1 MRSEFAAQTSDAAA
15 ADPAGGDACPAT
27 SVRASFVSFER
38 SAVLALSLLI
48 AGSFALQSLV
58 IAHGHVAGTVSGQAV
73 AALVAVEAPSRPAP
87 PVTVAGADAS
97 HSLLNV
103 GVGLSRS
110 LETSARAA
118 AAEAVSEASAGLGLR
133 TTTFGPEASKTPR
146 IRTAMLGPAAI
157 GSAPA
162 PAREA
167 RADEHQEVIV
177 IRPGGPRTLNLSN
190 NRAAPAPAPQAA
202 PQARVLGKATPGEAA
217 GLVDKVHFQPHT
229 PERCLPHDL
238 LDVIYDVAERFGEVQ
253 ILSTF
258 RDPERNRRVG
268 GAEQSFH
275 LSCQA
280 IDFRVSGKTAGLLSY
295 LEGREEVGGLKRYP
309 MGYFHIDNGPRR
321 SW

>member
-1 MRSEFAAQTSDAAA
+1 MRSEFAAQTSDTAAA
-15 ADPAGGDACPAT
+15 EPADGHPCPAK

-38 SAVLALSLLI
+38 SAALALSLLI

-73 AALVAVEAPSRPAP
+73 AALVAEVPSRPAP

-110 LETSARAA
+110 LETSARVA
-118 AAEAVSEASAGLGLR
+118 AAEAASEASSGLGLR
-133 TTTFGPEASKTPR
+133 TSTFGPDTSKTPR

-157 GSAPA
+157 GNAPA
-162 PAREA
+162 PAREV
-167 RADEHQEVIV
+167 RPDEHQEVIV

-190 NRAAPAPAPQAA
+190 NRAAPAPQAA

-295 LEGREEVGGLKRYP
+295 LEGRGEVGGLKRYP